1 MPNQPTAQQPSTPGG
16 AQAQSTAGGLLAAM
30 FPTGG
35 TAQPST
41 EPAQQPTQPSTP
53 AVGTTQPS
61 TEPAQSQPSPTQPTT
76 VVPAQVVD
84 DGEDIEPEID
94 PAEAANGQVVKSY
107 QTALKKANNE
117 AKNLRARA
125 KQLEDQVAQLTTTNQ
140 ALQAQVVPTKRELAF
155 YRSIHEQSGSANG
168 GLNSVLY
175 PALLWQAIQPHL
187 QWNGDQPTNLD
198 KALADTRAAYPA
210 LFQPLPSAN
219 GGEGANVTGQGAFN
233 MNSFIRGGIKG
244 K

>member
-1 MPNQPTAQQPSTPGG
+1 MPNQPATQQPSAPGG
-16 AQAQSTAGGLLAAM
+16 TQAQPNTGGLLAAM

-41 EPAQQPTQPSTP
+41 EPQPTQPVAQP
-53 AVGTTQPS
+53 VGTQQP
-61 TEPAQSQPSPTQPTT
+61 TEPAQPQQPTNQAQPLQQ
-76 VVPAQVVD
+76 PAPVVD
-84 DGEDIEPEID
+84 TEEDIEPEID
-94 PAEAANGQVVKSY
+94 PAEAASGQVLKSY
-107 QTALKKANNE
+107 QSALKKANNE
-117 AKNLRARA
+117 AKNLRAA
-125 KQLEDQVAQLTTTNQ
+125 KKQLEDQVQQLTVTNQ

-210 LFQPLPSAN
+210 LFQPMPPVN
-219 GGEGANVTGQGAFN
+219 GGEGATVTGQGAFN

-244 K
+244 NK